1 MAERASSIAA
11 LRSRVRAA
19 AAAVAARS
27 AAAASRK
34 RPNVS
39 RPTWAPDTSAISA
52 AERATPPAAR
62 SPAAR
67 PLAVSLSAPSAPRS
81 AAPAIVCACAPRTV
95 AAAPGRR
102 VPAARRAVGLRS
114 EKTSASATPA
124 GAPASAARVSLM
136 PFATARSIAPAAPSA
151 PMTGDFAGPRS
162 ENLPIVVPRSMSGR
176 ATGLVYFTFRT
187 LYRDGAF
194 LQDRWEDVCAAAGS
208 VRPFV
213 PVILSDEEPPS
224 VTGATDDLSVRA
236 WRHQGY
242 VYLAAVNNTRD
253 PVRGEI
259 GLDVPV
265 AAVEPLLGAAGGC
278 ELSSP
283 RTVRVSLDGLGV
295 AVLRASVLSDAAHL
309 RAIHADGRR
318 NRGHD

>member
-1 MAERASSIAA
+1 
-11 LRSRVRAA
+11 
-19 AAAVAARS
+19 
-27 AAAASRK
+27 
-34 RPNVS
+34 
-39 RPTWAPDTSAISA
+39 
-52 AERATPPAAR
+52 
-62 SPAAR
+62 
-67 PLAVSLSAPSAPRS
+67 
-81 AAPAIVCACAPRTV
+81 
-95 AAAPGRR
+95 
-102 VPAARRAVGLRS
+102 
-114 EKTSASATPA
+114 
-124 GAPASAARVSLM
+124 
-136 PFATARSIAPAAPSA
+136 
-151 PMTGDFAGPRS
+151 
-162 ENLPIVVPRSMSGR
+162 MSGR

-187 LYRDGAF
+187 LYRDGVF

-236 WRHQGY
+236 WRHQGD